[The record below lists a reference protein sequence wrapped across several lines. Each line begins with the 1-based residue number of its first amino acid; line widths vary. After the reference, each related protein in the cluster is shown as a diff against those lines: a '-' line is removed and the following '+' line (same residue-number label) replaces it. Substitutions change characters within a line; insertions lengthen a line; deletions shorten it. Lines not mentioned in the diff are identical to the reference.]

1 MRSDIADTRNFVEKC
16 SPKRLL
22 SPEREQ
28 LMQLYS
34 LGLSEQEAV
43 EYTLMLSRD
52 EELLRRQSGT
62 GGHVDEGI
70 FEMDEISRSQ
80 AEAELSSASSS
91 SLWEYSPPLRTSSFG
106 SCTSSH
112 GHIIPMA
119 SHSNSNIKVQVSPRF
134 KPEPKEAGGL
144 LGDPPEPQST
154 LPQGSLSRLP
164 SRPISQ
170 STRRQTSPRV
180 ITSSKQ
186 VCNVGTSSG
195 KPNAWSKPLR
205 GAGSS
210 VPPPAQASQFLP
222 SPHLMDREVEAERIR
237 RVEDPELRFALEM
250 SLAEAQSR
258 ERDAGGT

>member
-1 MRSDIADTRNFVEKC
+1 
-16 SPKRLL
+16 
-22 SPEREQ
+22 
-28 LMQLYS
+28 
-34 LGLSEQEAV
+34 
-43 EYTLMLSRD
+43 MLSRD

-62 GGHVDEGI
+62 GEHVDEGI

-80 AEAELSSASSS
+80 PEAELSSVSSS

-134 KPEPKEAGGL
+134 KPEAKEAGGL
-144 LGDPPEPQST
+144 LGDPPEPQSK
-154 LPQGSLSRLP
+154 LPQGGLSASP

-170 STRRQTSPRV
+170 STHRQTSPRV
-180 ITSSKQ
+180 ITSKE
-186 VCNVGTSSG
+186 VCTMGTPSG
-195 KPNAWSKPLR
+195 KPNAWSKPLPST
-205 GAGSS
+205 GSS
-210 VPPPAQASQFLP
+210 ASPPAHASQLLP
-222 SPHLMDREVEAERIR
+222 SSHRTHWEAKAERIR